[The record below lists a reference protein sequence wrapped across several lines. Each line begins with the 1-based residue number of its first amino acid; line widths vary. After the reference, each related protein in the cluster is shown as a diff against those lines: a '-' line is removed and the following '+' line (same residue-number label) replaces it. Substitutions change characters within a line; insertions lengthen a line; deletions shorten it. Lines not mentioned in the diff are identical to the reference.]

1 MDVKRLPLAHT
12 PHPRSFSSLGLPH
25 RRYTPLLIRPFR
37 STQNPTKASG
47 TNAEHPER
55 SFLSVGG
62 FGLQVSK
69 PESAQMLERVG
80 VDSVAVLKAAAAEQ
94 KAFEATKASDDATTV
109 PP

>member
-1 MDVKRLPLAHT
+1 
-12 PHPRSFSSLGLPH
+12 
-25 RRYTPLLIRPFR
+25 
-37 STQNPTKASG
+37 
-47 TNAEHPER
+47 
-55 SFLSVGG
+55 
-62 FGLQVSK
+62 LQVSK